1 VASITQR
8 TATNKLNNFVQA
20 SLRKMPFRTRL
31 GLLALV
37 PILVLPVLIVF
48 LPPDGLER
56 ARPAQFL
63 GRFHPLTVHLPIAL
77 VLLVP
82 LLELAGRSRRFPDLR
97 ASVDFVLALA
107 TVSSVGAAILGWCLA
122 RSGGYSGRLVTQ
134 HMWGGVLV
142 AAACWLCWM
151 LRGRLSGS
159 RYDLAYTL
167 GLVAAVALVSWTG
180 YRGGQLV
187 QGENHLTEQMPAGLR
202 KLIGLPPGGAIPSGS
217 DRAYFYGAHV
227 EPIFA
232 QNCYSCHGPEKQ
244 KSQLR
249 LDSYDAL
256 MRGGKH
262 GPVIKAGDVKG
273 SELFRRVTL
282 PSSDDDAM
290 PAQGKRHLSANEIKL
305 IELWIAAGAPAK
317 LPANAIQ
324 GAPTSEGPVVAEV
337 TFEEIDPAAVARLR
351 APMASAVAQLKT
363 RLPNVLDYESRSSAN
378 LVVDASML
386 GAKFTD
392 EDVAA
397 LKPVAGQVVVADFS
411 GTAVTDRSAPLFAEM
426 KHLRVLRLMRTKIT
440 DASVLALGG
449 MDNLESLDLFGTAVT
464 PACLKDAEQLP
475 KLQHLYAGES
485 KIPADTP
492 VPESLKAKLLF

>member
-1 VASITQR
+1 
-8 TATNKLNNFVQA
+8 
-20 SLRKMPFRTRL
+20 
-31 GLLALV
+31 
-37 PILVLPVLIVF
+37 
-48 LPPDGLER
+48 
-56 ARPAQFL
+56 
-63 GRFHPLTVHLPIAL
+63 
-77 VLLVP
+77 
-82 LLELAGRSRRFPDLR
+82 
-97 ASVDFVLALA
+97 
-107 TVSSVGAAILGWCLA
+107 
-122 RSGGYSGRLVTQ
+122 
-134 HMWGGVLV
+134 
-142 AAACWLCWM
+142 M
-151 LRGRLSGS
+151 LRGRVGGPGV
-159 RYDLAYTL
+159 DLIYAL
-167 GLVAAVALVSWTG
+167 GLVATVALVSWTG

-187 QGENHLTEQMPAGLR
+187 QGENHLTEQMPQGLR

-262 GPVIKAGDVKG
+262 GPVIKAGNVKG

-290 PAQGKRHLSANEIKL
+290 PSQGKRHLSANEIKL

-317 LPANAIQ
+317 LPANAIE
-324 GAPTSEGPVVAEV
+324 GAPTNEAPAVAEV
-337 TFEEIDPAAVARLR
+337 TFEEIDPAAVAKVR
-351 APMASAVAQLKT
+351 APLGQVVAQLKT
-363 RLPNVLDYESRSSAN
+363 RFPNVLEYESRSSAN

-392 EDVAA
+392 DDVAA
-397 LKPVAGQVVVADFS
+397 LKPVAGQIVIADFS
-411 GTAVTDRSAPLFAEM
+411 GTAMTDRSAALFAEM

-449 MDNLESLDLFGTAVT
+449 MDRLESLDLFGTAVT
-464 PACLKDAEQLP
+464 PACLKAAEQLP
-475 KLQHLYAGES
+475 KLQHLYVGETR
-485 KIPADTP
+485 IPADVP
-492 VPESLKAKLLF
+492 VPESLKARLLF

>member
-1 VASITQR
+1 VASIAQR

-31 GLLALV
+31 GLLALL

-56 ARPAQFL
+56 ARPTQFL
-63 GRFHPLTVHLPIAL
+63 GRFHPLAVHLPIAL

-107 TVSSVGAAILGWCLA
+107 AVSSVGAAILGWCLA

-151 LRGRLSGS
+151 WRERLSGS
-159 RYDLAYTL
+159 GYDFAYTL
-167 GLVAAVALVSWTG
+167 GLVGAVGLVSWTG
-180 YRGGQLV
+180 YRGAQLV
-187 QGENHLTEQMPAGLR
+187 QGENHLTEQMPAELR
-202 KLIGLPPGGAIPSGS
+202 KLIGLPPGAIPSGS

-227 EPIFA
+227 EPIFVE
-232 QNCYSCHGPEKQ
+232 NCYSCHGPDKQ

-249 LDSYDAL
+249 LDSYEAL

-262 GPVIKAGDVKG
+262 GPVIKAGDLKG

-305 IELWIAAGAPAK
+305 IELWIATGAPAK

-324 GAPTSEGPVVAEV
+324 GAPTNEGPVVAEV
-337 TFEEIDPAAVARLR
+337 TFEEIDPAAVALLR
-351 APMASAVAQLKT
+351 APLVRVVAQLKT
-363 RLPNVLDYESRSSAN
+363 RFPNVLEYEFRSSAN

-397 LKPVAGQVVVADFS
+397 LTPLAGQMVMADFS
-411 GTAVTDRSAPLFAEM
+411 GTAVTDRSVAVFAVM
-426 KHLRVLRLMRTKIT
+426 KHLRVLRLVHTKIT
-440 DASVLALGG
+440 DTSVLALRG
-449 MDNLESLDLFGTAVT
+449 MDRLESLDLFGTAVT
-464 PACLKDAEQLP
+464 PACLKAAEQLP
-475 KLQHLYAGES
+475 KLHHLYVGET
-485 KIPADTP
+485 KIPTDAP
-492 VPESLKAKLLF
+492 IPESLEGKLLF

>member
-1 VASITQR
+1 
-8 TATNKLNNFVQA
+8 
-20 SLRKMPFRTRL
+20 MRTRL
-31 GLLALV
+31 GLLVLA

-56 ARPAQFL
+56 AKLAQFV
-63 GRFHPLTVHLPIAL
+63 GRFHVLTVHLPIAL
-77 VLLVP
+77 ILLVP

-107 TVSSVGAAILGWCLA
+107 TISSIGAAILGWCLA

-134 HMWGGVLV
+134 HMWGGVFV

-151 LRGRLSGS
+151 LRGHVGGS
-159 RYDLAYTL
+159 RFDFAYTL
-167 GLVAAVALVSWTG
+167 GLVATVGLVAWTG

-202 KLIGLPPGGAIPSGS
+202 KLIGLPPTGAIVSRS
-217 DRAYFYGAHV
+217 DPAFFYGAHV

-232 QNCYSCHGPEKQ
+232 RNCYSCHGPEKQ
-244 KSQLR
+244 KSRLR

-262 GPVIKAGDVKG
+262 GPVIKAGNVKG

-290 PAQGKRHLSANEIKL
+290 PAQGKRRLSANEVKL
-305 IELWIAAGAPAK
+305 IELWIAAGASPK

-324 GAPTSEGPVVAEV
+324 GAPTNDVPVAEV
-337 TFEEIDPAAVARLR
+337 TFEEIDPAAVAQSR
-351 APMASAVAQLKT
+351 AALGPVVAQLKKQF
-363 RLPNVLDYESRSSAN
+363 PNVLEYESRSSAN

-397 LKPVAGQVVVADFS
+397 LKPVAAQMVIADFS
-411 GTAVTDRSAPLFAEM
+411 GTAVTDRSAAQFAAM

-440 DASVLALGG
+440 DTSVLALSG
-449 MDNLESLDLFGTAVT
+449 MDRLESLDLFGTAVT
-464 PACLKDAEQLP
+464 PACLKTVEQFP
-475 KLQHLYAGES
+475 KLHHLYLGET
-485 KIPADTP
+485 KIPADVP
-492 VPESLKAKLLF
+492 VPESLKSKLLF

>member
-1 VASITQR
+1 VASIAQR
-8 TATNKLNNFVQA
+8 TATNKLKNFVQA
-20 SLRKMPFRTRL
+20 SIRRMPFRMRL

-37 PILVLPVLIVF
+37 PILVLPALIVF

-63 GRFHPLTVHLPIAL
+63 GRFHPLAVHLPIAL

-97 ASVDFVLALA
+97 ASVDFILALA
-107 TVSSVGAAILGWCLA
+107 TVSSIGAAILGWCLA

-167 GLVAAVALVSWTG
+167 GLVAAVGLVSWTG

-202 KLIGLPPGGAIPSGS
+202 KLIGVPPGGAIPSGS

-282 PSSDDDAM
+282 SSSDDDAM

-305 IELWIAAGAPAK
+305 IELWIAAGAPAT

-324 GAPTSEGPVVAEV
+324 GAPTGEEPAVAEV
-337 TFEEIDPAAVARLR
+337 TFEEIDPAAVAHFR
-351 APMASAVAQLKT
+351 APLAPVVAQLKT
-363 RLPNVLDYESRSSAN
+363 RFPNVLEYESRSSAN
-378 LVVDASML
+378 LVVDASMM

-397 LKPVAGQVVVADFS
+397 LMPLAGQMVIADFS
-411 GTAVTDRSAPLFAEM
+411 GTAVTDRSAAVFAAM
-426 KHLRVLRLMRTKIT
+426 KHLRVLRLMHTKIT
-440 DASVLALGG
+440 DASVLVLGG
-449 MDNLESLDLFGTAVT
+449 MNRLESLDLFGTAVT
-464 PACLKDAEQLP
+464 PACLKAAEQLP
-475 KLQHLYAGES
+475 KLHHLYVGET
-485 KIPADTP
+485 KIPADAP
-492 VPESLKAKLLF
+492 IPESLEGKLLF

>member
-1 VASITQR
+1 MLDVA
-8 TATNKLNNFVQA
+8 
-20 SLRKMPFRTRL
+20 
-31 GLLALV
+31 
-37 PILVLPVLIVF
+37 
-48 LPPDGLER
+48 R
-56 ARPAQFL
+56 APQ
-63 GRFHPLTVHLPIAL
+63 
-77 VLLVP
+77 
-82 LLELAGRSRRFPDLR
+82 RFPLR
-97 ASVDFVLALA
+97 FSLHFGTGGRGCTRVL
-107 TVSSVGAAILGWCLA
+107 
-122 RSGGYSGRLVTQ
+122 
-134 HMWGGVLV
+134 
-142 AAACWLCWM
+142 
-151 LRGRLSGS
+151 
-159 RYDLAYTL
+159 D
-167 GLVAAVALVSWTG
+167 G

-202 KLIGLPPGGAIPSGS
+202 KLIGLPPGAIPSGS

-244 KSQLR
+244 KSHLR

-256 MRGGKH
+256 MRGGEH

-351 APMASAVAQLKT
+351 APSASAVAQLKT

-411 GTAVTDRSAPLFAEM
+411 GTAVTDRSAP
-426 KHLRVLRLMRTKIT
+426 VLRR
-440 DASVLALGG
+440 
-449 MDNLESLDLFGTAVT
+449 
-464 PACLKDAEQLP
+464 
-475 KLQHLYAGES
+475 
-485 KIPADTP
+485 
-492 VPESLKAKLLF
+492 